1 MKAVSTPLDRS
12 EKPVAGD
19 VGIDALVKEDAVET
33 LQQGSHGTERM
44 RRHGQEFMHHAQAL
58 GVAVNAPAVAPPRDA
73 HLDLDVQDLPRMR
86 ETTSR
91 SRSPT
96 SVIARPR

>member
-44 RRHGQEFMHHAQAL
+44 RRDGQELM
-58 GVAVNAPAVAPPRDA
+58 GDGDEDRRPA
-73 HLDLDVQDLPRMR
+73 LPRGR
-86 ETTSR
+86 DRPSQR
-91 SRSPT
+91 A
-96 SVIARPR
+96 VVARARAGAG